1 MMIAAAAEAEA
12 AERRGEWRTP
22 ERLVASSVA
31 GAPAGVRPFGPD
43 TPRMLSKRPS
53 AGGATNLPRAWCI
66 GTKSSTRDG
75 MVGEGSS
82 AVVGPRGR
90 SLREKPQKL
99 SKVTAH
105 PAIGPSSDY
114 IQEKN

>member
-22 ERLVASSVA
+22 ERLVASGVA

-90 SLREKPQKL
+90 SLREIP
-99 SKVTAH
+99 
-105 PAIGPSSDY
+105 
-114 IQEKN
+114 